1 MRQAIPQAPYYVYV
15 GRYEIRPETDVWPLA
30 LDQPLPTIGVPLL
43 PGDDDVGLDLQLA
56 LTTVYDLSGY
66 DLELDYE
73 QSPLTALSA
82 GELAW
87 IDKYLRAAGLRP

>member
-1 MRQAIPQAPYYVYV
+1 M
-15 GRYEIRPETDVWPLA
+15 
-30 LDQPLPTIGVPLL
+30 DQPLPTIGVPLL

-73 QSPLTALSA
+73 QPPLTALSA
-82 GELAW
+82 AELAW
-87 IDKYLRAAGLRP
+87 IDKYLRAAGLRT